1 MAKKVIRLI
10 FIILGGILLI
20 LSLTADLI
28 GIGSYPG
35 FNYAQ
40 ILGAVVGLAA
50 LIFGIFYGRSTPE
63 KSPIYNT
70 FPRDQ
75 PVHLKLIHISTR
87 QASSSDLLCAVL
99 S

>member
-1 MAKKVIRLI
+1 MSKKVIRLI
-10 FIILGGILLI
+10 IIILGGILLI
-20 LSLTADLI
+20 LSLTADMI

-63 KSPIYNT
+63 K
-70 FPRDQ
+70 
-75 PVHLKLIHISTR
+75 K
-87 QASSSDLLCAVL
+87 
-99 S
+99 

>member
-1 MAKKVIRLI
+1 MSKKVISLI

-40 ILGAVVGLAA
+40 ILGAAAGLAA
-50 LIFGIFYGRSTPE
+50 FVFGFWYGRTKPD
-63 KSPIYNT
+63 K
-70 FPRDQ
+70 
-75 PVHLKLIHISTR
+75 K
-87 QASSSDLLCAVL
+87 
-99 S
+99 

>member
-1 MAKKVIRLI
+1 MSKKVIRLI
-10 FIILGGILLI
+10 LIILGGILLI
-20 LSLTADLI
+20 LSLTADMI

-63 KSPIYNT
+63 K
-70 FPRDQ
+70 
-75 PVHLKLIHISTR
+75 K
-87 QASSSDLLCAVL
+87 
-99 S
+99 

>member
-1 MAKKVIRLI
+1 MSKKVIRLI

-20 LSLTADLI
+20 LSLTADMI

-63 KSPIYNT
+63 K
-70 FPRDQ
+70 
-75 PVHLKLIHISTR
+75 K
-87 QASSSDLLCAVL
+87 
-99 S
+99 

>member
-1 MAKKVIRLI
+1 MSKKVIRLI
-10 FIILGGILLI
+10 FIILGGALLI
-20 LSLTADLI
+20 LSLTADMI

-63 KSPIYNT
+63 K
-70 FPRDQ
+70 
-75 PVHLKLIHISTR
+75 K
-87 QASSSDLLCAVL
+87 
-99 S
+99 